1 MTNTSYHQKLS
12 LDDKK
17 PICSLCNEESLYYC
31 TMNDEYYCVK
41 HVLGHDENELL
52 LYFLKDHY
60 LDLSMEEAEH
70 NSRIEKIA
78 EIILSDNISLD
89 EQEQNKLKKYHIF
102 AMQNYGLNQDEASEL
117 VNEAFLYL
125 KLKQAPDIDPLTKGD
140 EFGAG
145 FS

>member
-1 MTNTSYHQKLS
+1 M
-12 LDDKK
+12 D
-17 PICSLCNEESLYYC
+17 
-31 TMNDEYYCVK
+31 
-41 HVLGHDENELL
+41 
-52 LYFLKDHY
+52 
-60 LDLSMEEAEH
+60 EAEH

-78 EIILSDNISLD
+78 EMILADNISLD
-89 EQEQNKLKKYHIF
+89 EQKQNILKKYRDL
-102 AMQNYGLNQDEASEL
+102 AKQNYGLDQDEASEL

>member
-1 MTNTSYHQKLS
+1 MG
-12 LDDKK
+12 
-17 PICSLCNEESLYYC
+17 ES
-31 TMNDEYYCVK
+31 
-41 HVLGHDENELL
+41 
-52 LYFLKDHY
+52 
-60 LDLSMEEAEH
+60 EH
-70 NSRIEKIA
+70 NLRIEKIA
-78 EIILSDNISLD
+78 EIILSDNISVD

-102 AMQNYGLNQDEASEL
+102 AMQNYGLNQDESYDL

>member
-1 MTNTSYHQKLS
+1 M
-12 LDDKK
+12 D
-17 PICSLCNEESLYYC
+17 
-31 TMNDEYYCVK
+31 
-41 HVLGHDENELL
+41 
-52 LYFLKDHY
+52 
-60 LDLSMEEAEH
+60 EAEH

-89 EQEQNKLKKYHIF
+89 EQEQNKLKKYHSF
-102 AMQNYGLNQDEASEL
+102 AKQNYGLSQDEATEL

-125 KLKQAPDIDPLTKGD
+125 KLKQSPDIDPLTKGD

>member
-1 MTNTSYHQKLS
+1 M
-12 LDDKK
+12 
-17 PICSLCNEESLYYC
+17 EES
-31 TMNDEYYCVK
+31 T
-41 HVLGHDENELL
+41 
-52 LYFLKDHY
+52 
-60 LDLSMEEAEH
+60 H

-89 EQEQNKLKKYHIF
+89 EQEQNKLKKYHSF
-102 AMQNYGLNQDEASEL
+102 AMQNYRLDQDEASDL

-125 KLKQAPDIDPLTKGD
+125 KLKQSPDIDPLTKGD

>member
-1 MTNTSYHQKLS
+1 MG
-12 LDDKK
+12 
-17 PICSLCNEESLYYC
+17 ES
-31 TMNDEYYCVK
+31 
-41 HVLGHDENELL
+41 
-52 LYFLKDHY
+52 
-60 LDLSMEEAEH
+60 EH
-70 NSRIEKIA
+70 NLRIEKIA

-89 EQEQNKLKKYHIF
+89 EQEQNKLKKYHDL
-102 AMQNYGLNQDEASEL
+102 AMQNYGLNQDEASDL